1 MMIEF
6 QGSISEKNQLDRMK
20 KLDKKVTKVSI
31 LGLIFIWLVV
41 IAIGLPLRIL
51 QDLWGE
57 LIFCSLIMLSAPIL
71 SAYTPK
77 KVILRFRIS
86 PHIIITEKDLSIE
99 LRSNGKEVWRT
110 RKISKVKKVLDCGEV
125 YYIIFKFGDITNSW
139 ICQKNNIINGTI
151 EEFESL
157 FQTKLVK
164 ETKPFA

>member
-6 QGSISEKNQLDRMK
+6 NGLITEENQLNRMK
-20 KLDKKVTKVSI
+20 KIDKTVFFVFFGGLILIWIIIILFELIFSDVLQELWLECVVCSAI
-31 LGLIFIWLVV
+31 MLGLIF
-41 IAIGLPLRIL
+41 
-51 QDLWGE
+51 
-57 LIFCSLIMLSAPIL
+57 LSVK
-71 SAYTPK
+71 TPK

-86 PHIIITEKDLSIE
+86 PHIITEKDLSIE

>member
-1 MMIEF
+1 MMIKF

-20 KLDKKVTKVSI
+20 KLDKKVTQVSI

-57 LIFCSLIMLSAPIL
+57 LIFCSLIMLTVPIL

>member
-20 KLDKKVTKVSI
+20 KLDKKVTQVSI

-57 LIFCSLIMLSAPIL
+57 LIFCSLIMLTVPIL

-77 KVILRFRIS
+77 EVVLRFRLS

>member
-1 MMIEF
+1 
-6 QGSISEKNQLDRMK
+6 MK
-20 KLDKKVTKVSI
+20 KLDKKVTQVSI

-57 LIFCSLIMLSAPIL
+57 LIFCSLIMLTVPIL

-86 PHIIITEKDLSIE
+86 PHIIITEKDLSLE
-99 LRSNGKEVWRT
+99 SWSNGKEVWRI

-164 ETKPFA
+164 GTK

>member
-6 QGSISEKNQLDRMK
+6 NGPITEENQLNRMK
-20 KLDKKVTKVSI
+20 KVDKTVLYVFFG
-31 LGLIFIWLVV
+31 GLILIWIILIVCEIIFSDV
-41 IAIGLPLRIL
+41 L
-51 QDLWGE
+51 QDLWKE
-57 LIFCSLIMLSAPIL
+57 CVVCSVIMLGITFL
-71 SAYTPK
+71 SMKTPK
-77 KVILRFRIS
+77 KVVLRFRIS
-86 PHIIITEKDLSIE
+86 PHIIITEKDLALE
-99 LRSNGKEVWRT
+99 LWSNGKEVWRI

-164 ETKPFA
+164 GTK

>member
-20 KLDKKVTKVSI
+20 KLDKKVTQVSI
-31 LGLIFIWLVV
+31 WGLIFIWLVV

-57 LIFCSLIMLSAPIL
+57 LIFCSLIMLIVPIL

-86 PHIIITEKDLSIE
+86 PHIIITEKDLSLE
-99 LRSNGKEVWRT
+99 LRSNGKEVWRS

-164 ETKPFA
+164 ETK

>member
-20 KLDKKVTKVSI
+20 KLDKKVTQVSI

-57 LIFCSLIMLSAPIL
+57 LIFCSLIMLTVPIL

-86 PHIIITEKDLSIE
+86 PHIIITEKDLSLE
-99 LRSNGKEVWRT
+99 LRSNGKEVWRI

>member
-20 KLDKKVTKVSI
+20 KLDKKVTQVSI

-57 LIFCSLIMLSAPIL
+57 LIFCSLIMLTVPIL

-110 RKISKVKKVLDCGEV
+110 RKISKVKKVLDCGEA

>member
-1 MMIEF
+1 MIEF

-20 KLDKKVTKVSI
+20 KLDKKVTQVSI

-57 LIFCSLIMLSAPIL
+57 LIFCSLIMLTVPIL

-86 PHIIITEKDLSIE
+86 PHIIITEKDLSLE

-164 ETKPFA
+164 GTK

>member
-1 MMIEF
+1 MIEF

-20 KLDKKVTKVSI
+20 KLDKKVTQVSI

-57 LIFCSLIMLSAPIL
+57 LIFCSLIMLTVPIL

-86 PHIIITEKDLSIE
+86 PHIIITEKDLSLE
-99 LRSNGKEVWRT
+99 SRSNGKEVWRI

-164 ETKPFA
+164 GTK

>member
-1 MMIEF
+1 MIEF

-125 YYIIFKFGDITNSW
+125 YYIIFKFGDITNSG

-164 ETKPFA
+164 ETKQFA

>member
-1 MMIEF
+1 MIEF

-20 KLDKKVTKVSI
+20 KLDKKVTQVSI

-57 LIFCSLIMLSAPIL
+57 LIFCSLIMLTVPIL

-86 PHIIITEKDLSIE
+86 PHIIITEKDLSLE

-110 RKISKVKKVLDCGEV
+110 RKISKVKKVLVCGEV

-164 ETKPFA
+164 GTK

>member
-1 MMIEF
+1 MIEF

-20 KLDKKVTKVSI
+20 KLDKKVTQVSI

-51 QDLWGE
+51 QDLWGK
-57 LIFCSLIMLSAPIL
+57 LIFCSLIMLTVPIL

-86 PHIIITEKDLSIE
+86 PHIIITEKDLSLE
-99 LRSNGKEVWRT
+99 SWSNGKEVWRI

-164 ETKPFA
+164 GTK

>member
-1 MMIEF
+1 MIEF
-6 QGSISEKNQLDRMK
+6 QGPISEKNQLDRMK
-20 KLDKKVTKVSI
+20 KLDKKVTQVSI

-57 LIFCSLIMLSAPIL
+57 LIFCSLIMLTVPIL

-86 PHIIITEKDLSIE
+86 PHIIITEKDLSLE
-99 LRSNGKEVWRT
+99 SRSNGKEVWRI

-164 ETKPFA
+164 GTK

>member
-20 KLDKKVTKVSI
+20 RLDKKVTQVSI

-57 LIFCSLIMLSAPIL
+57 LIFCSLIMLTVPIL

-125 YYIIFKFGDITNSW
+125 YYIIFKLEILLILGFA
-139 ICQKNNIINGTI
+139 KKTI
-151 EEFESL
+151 L
-157 FQTKLVK
+157 
-164 ETKPFA
+164 

>member
-1 MMIEF
+1 MIEF